1 MVTYRPAMKVPV
13 FNLLTFNHPITQSPI
28 SPMRILF
35 SPAERQHFTFQES
48 PRRPLSSAY
57 LEAREKVWQ
66 QKLDDAHVR
75 GLELWNGEIYVIERF
90 IQTDESDLV
99 IELSTCEYK
108 DITFTSHHTIQGI
121 VRDYGA
127 DHLHPYIT
135 INGIPV
141 TEDGRCVFGLRS
153 AHIFASDNM
162 IGLIGGTANKD
173 EMPINALDEVRRFMH
188 MEMQEETR
196 LIYDER
202 DLTLLGLHHYRG
214 KYEFL
219 YTIRLPITADRLSA

>member
-48 PRRPLSSAY
+48 QRGPLSSAY

-75 GLELWNGEIYVIERF
+75 GMELWNGEIYVIERF
-90 IQTDESDLV
+90 IQTDEADLV
-99 IELSTCEYK
+99 IELSTCKYK
-108 DITFTSHHTIQGI
+108 DITFTIHHTIQGI

-153 AHIFASDNM
+153 TRIFVSDNM
-162 IGLIGGTANKD
+162 IGRIGGTANKD
-173 EMPINALDEVRRFMH
+173 EMPINPLDEVRRFMH

>member
-1 MVTYRPAMKVPV
+1 
-13 FNLLTFNHPITQSPI
+13 
-28 SPMRILF
+28 MRILF
-35 SPAERQHFTFQES
+35 SPAGRQHLTFQES
-48 PRRPLSSAY
+48 PRKALSSAY

-75 GLELWNGEIYVIERF
+75 GLELWNGEIHTIERF
-90 IQTDESDLV
+90 IQTDESHLV
-99 IELSTCEYK
+99 IELSTCQYK
-108 DITFTSHHTIQGI
+108 DITFTIHHTIQGI

-141 TEDGRCVFGLRS
+141 TEDGRCEFGLRG

-173 EMPINALDEVRRFMH
+173 EMPINALDDMRRFMH

-196 LIYDER
+196 PSMI
-202 DLTLLGLHHYRG
+202 RG
-214 KYEFL
+214 FS
-219 YTIRLPITADRLSA
+219 TFGGFIITRGNTNSSTRSASRLPQIDFRITTNRGNSLSLSD